1 MRAATEGRPYCE
13 VIMNISALFKK
24 IPEIGAEAAKDLMKQ
39 KKPGEYNLIDVRQPG
54 EYEQGHIPGAK
65 LIPLAELK
73 SRIKEIDPAKPTI
86 LY

>member
-1 MRAATEGRPYCE
+1 
-13 VIMNISALFKK
+13 MNLSALFQKV
-24 IPEIGAEAAKDLMKQ
+24 PEMSAEAAKELMKQ

-65 LIPLAELK
+65 LIPLGELA
-73 SRIKEIDPAKPTI
+73 SRVGEIDPAKPTI

>member
-1 MRAATEGRPYCE
+1 
-13 VIMNISALFKK
+13 MNLSSLFQKA
-24 IPEIGAEAAKDLMKQ
+24 PEMSVEAVKELMKQ

-65 LIPLAELK
+65 LIPITELA
-73 SRIKEIDPAKPTI
+73 SRMGEIDPAKPTI